1 MLAGIAAL
9 LVMVFAA
16 YLIFQTLNGRFPR
29 LHVILYLLSALSG
42 VYTLTYFLSMGISFV
57 VKVAVS
63 IVLGIV
69 LILIATSLKR
79 RRRAG

>member
-9 LVMVFAA
+9 LVMVLAA

-29 LHVILYLLSALSG
+29 LHVILYLLSEIT
-42 VYTLTYFLSMGISFV
+42 VIYTLIYFLSMDISFV
-57 VKVAVS
+57 IKVIVS

-69 LILIATSLKR
+69 LILTGTVR
-79 RRRAG
+79 QWRRRAG